1 MSYKKPMLALVLVV
15 AVAAVP
21 APVIGALHFDL
32 RSSSP
37 EADATVTAPEEI
49 RLTFTEVPQD
59 NSVAVRLI
67 APSGDAVETDEPT
80 YDAEDRTTIHVALL
94 GALPTGAYT
103 VSWRGIGDD
112 GHVVRGD
119 FGFSVTAQ

>member
-1 MSYKKPMLALVLVV
+1 MLALALVV

-21 APVIGALHFDL
+21 APEIEARHFDL
-32 RSSSP
+32 RASHP
-37 EADATVTAPEEI
+37 EADARVPSPDEI
-49 RLTFTEVPQD
+49 RLTFTQVPQD

-67 APSGDAVETDEPT
+67 APTGDPVETGAPT
-80 YDAEDRTTIHVALL
+80 YDEEDRTTIHVTVEGTLAV
-94 GALPTGAYT
+94 GSYT

-119 FGFSVTAQ
+119 FAFSVTAQ